1 MTSSDKVESY
11 LAQAV
16 AGSLIGA
23 VAARRNQDITEFVDP
38 ESPKL
43 RALFEELCEMGIY
56 PHVLANHS
64 LTALAALFCE
74 PDNANHIV
82 TSLTD
87 LLWTILGDPEN
98 GGSPPELYRRA
109 GSAMHVTLLGLL
121 CPSVIDP
128 SIRD

>member
-1 MTSSDKVESY
+1 MSSDRIESY
-11 LAQAV
+11 LSQAV

-23 VAARRNQDITEFVDP
+23 IAARRNQDITEFADP
-38 ESPKL
+38 DSPEL
-43 RALFEELCEMGIY
+43 RALFEELCDLGIY
-56 PHVLANHS
+56 PQVIANHS

-74 PDNANHIV
+74 PDNADRIT

-87 LLWTILGDPEN
+87 LLWTILGDPKS
-98 GGSPPELYRRA
+98 GAPPEIYRRA
-109 GSAMHVTLLGLL
+109 GTAMHVTLLGLL